1 LLRCHQETGTA
12 ESVETIKSLQKFLPG
27 SLVVF
32 RKICIAQSTQQTKQ
46 RIQIGVSIEMR
57 GPRATIRMS
66 RDESIQA
73 LFIRLEESL

>member
-1 LLRCHQETGTA
+1 MA

-32 RKICIAQSTQQTKQ
+32 RKIRIAQSTQQTKQ
-46 RIQIGVSIEMR
+46 RIQIGVWIEMG

-66 RDESIQA
+66 QDKSIRA
-73 LFIRLEESL
+73 LFIRSEESL